1 MSSYQVK
8 LPVFEGPF
16 DLLYHLIEEQQIDI
30 YDIPIAQITD
40 QYLEHIQMMEILD
53 MEIASSF
60 LVMAATLI
68 EIKSK
73 MLLPKEKPQEF
84 ESGDEFI
91 DEAFQEEDARTQLVE
106 QLLEYKKF
114 KLIAQELRE
123 MEKKAS
129 RIYTRNSDI
138 ERQPEEI
145 LEIKIGSI
153 ELLDI
158 YHTVVRRRLMP
169 PIHRVILN
177 KLSIIDRIKEIRE
190 MLKKFKGEITFAR
203 LLKKE
208 KTRYDTVLSFMAI
221 LEMIKDGEIGCS
233 QDGNFKPIFITPGI
247 KNSKK
252 NKEQEDFEEMPDDV
266 SKMPLDK
273 TIKKADDD
281 IKSIKIKDIPEEML
295 TFKTP
300 SQIEAERIAA
310 LEAEKENSVPVTPD
324 LELLT
329 DQDNEISES
338 ENDSNS
344 TLIE

>member
-1 MSSYQVK
+1 MSAYQVK

-30 YDIPIAQITD
+30 YDIPIAKITE

-53 MEIASSF
+53 MEIASGF

-73 MLLPKEKPQEF
+73 MLLPKEKPQVF

-91 DEAFQEEDARTQLVE
+91 DEGYQEEDARSQLVE

-123 MEKKAS
+123 MERNAS
-129 RIYTRNSDI
+129 RIYTRTSDI

-145 LEIKIGSI
+145 LEINIGPV

-158 YHTVVRRRLMP
+158 FHTLVRRRIMP
-169 PIHRVILN
+169 PIHRVVLN
-177 KLSIIDRIKEIRE
+177 KLSIIDRMKEIRK
-190 MLKKFKGEITFAR
+190 MLKEFKGEITFAR

-208 KTRYDTVLSFMAI
+208 ATRYNTVLSFMAI

-233 QDGNFKPIFITPGI
+233 QDGNFKPILIIPNA
-247 KNSKK
+247 KNKK
-252 NKEQEDFEEMPDDV
+252 NKPAEQEYDEDKPDDV
-266 SKMPLDK
+266 SKMPLAK
-273 TIKKADDD
+273 AIKRADDD
-281 IKSIKIKDIPEEML
+281 IRSIKIREIPEEML
-295 TFKTP
+295 SFKTP
-300 SQIEAERIAA
+300 SEIAA
-310 LEAEKENSVPVTPD
+310 EKAAAEALAATSEETVPVTPD
-324 LELLT
+324 LEII
-329 DQDNEISES
+329 DQDKPDDLD
-338 ENDSNS
+338 DSQQ
-344 TLIE
+344 

>member
-91 DEAFQEEDARTQLVE
+91 DEAYQEEDARTQLVE

-114 KLIAQELRE
+114 KLMAQELRL
-123 MEKKAS
+123 MEKNAS

-138 ERQPEEI
+138 ERHPEEI
-145 LEIKIGSI
+145 LEIKIGAI

-158 YHTVVRRRLMP
+158 FHTIVRRRLMP
-169 PIHRVILN
+169 PIHRVVLN

-203 LLKKE
+203 ILKKE

-233 QDGNFKPIFITPGI
+233 QDGNFKPIFITPVN
-247 KNSKK
+247 KNNK
-252 NKEQEDFEEMPDDV
+252 NKEIDDFEDVPDDV

-273 TIKKADDD
+273 SVKKANDDLKTIKV
-281 IKSIKIKDIPEEML
+281 KDIPEEML

-300 SQIEAERIAA
+300 SQIEAERLAQ
-310 LEAEKENSVPVTPD
+310 LEAEKETLIPVTPD
-324 LELLT
+324 LEFVT
-329 DQDNEISES
+329 EQNNEIPES
-338 ENDSNS
+338 ENDIN
-344 TLIE
+344 